1 MNKLIHVFFGLSNG
15 SNKINIGIVN
25 NYNKFLTYN
34 NDFNLMKWNSNKCLD
49 IIEKYFPEHL
59 TIYKNT
65 YDYRYKCDL
74 VRLVVLYVYGGLYMD
89 IDAECLCG
97 ITDMDLNEDTNLSV
111 VFNSD
116 ETEIFNSLI
125 YVKEKHNTFIKQC
138 INEYAKLLHKTN
150 IGACPIMKTIFD
162 KNYKKESYKKESYKD
177 ENIVIHYEKSIK
189 KREDCISKEEF
200 WNSFYIFNKN
210 SKKIVKSRYN
220 SYYKDRNDLQDV
232 DFI

>member
-1 MNKLIHVFFGLSNG
+1 MNKLIHVFFGLSND

-34 NDFNLMKWNSNKCLD
+34 NDFNLMKWNSNKCLE

-65 YDYRYKCDL
+65 HDYRYKCDL
-74 VRLVVLYVYGGLYMD
+74 VRLVVLYVYSGLYMD

-97 ITDMDLNEDTNLSV
+97 ITDMGLNEDTKLSV
-111 VFNSD
+111 VFNSN

-125 YVKEKHNTFIKQC
+125 YVKEKHNPFIKQC

-162 KNYKKESYKKESYKD
+162 KNYKRESYKH
-177 ENIVIHYEKSIK
+177 ENIVIHYEKSTK
-189 KREDCISKEEF
+189 KREECISKEEF
-200 WNSFYIFNKN
+200 WNSFYIFNEN

-220 SYYKDRNDLQDV
+220 SYYKDRDNLQNV

>member
-1 MNKLIHVFFGLSNG
+1 MNKLFHVFFGLSNG

-34 NDFNLMKWNSNKCLD
+34 NDFNLMKWNSNKCLE

-59 TIYKNT
+59 IVYKNT
-65 YDYRYKCDL
+65 HDYRYKCDL

-97 ITDMDLNEDTNLSV
+97 ITDMGLNEDTNLSV
-111 VFNSD
+111 VFNSN
-116 ETEIFNSLI
+116 EKEIFNSLI
-125 YVKEKHNTFIKQC
+125 YVKEKKNPFIKQC
-138 INEYAKLLHKTN
+138 INEYAKLLDKTN

-162 KNYKKESYKKESYKD
+162 KNYKKESYKN

-189 KREDCISKEEF
+189 KKEDCISNEEF
-200 WNSFYIFNKN
+200 WNSFYIFNEN

-220 SYYKDRNDLQDV
+220 SYYKDRDDLQDV